1 MKKKKQI
8 SVMSSYGA
16 KTSSISMPI
25 EAKFNYAVSFFQN
38 KSLADAKKL
47 LKEILSINS
56 KHAESWFLFALI
68 ANEELLPQDAI
79 NYLENALNI
88 DPKNLKYI
96 YTLGEVYYDN
106 DYLNEGVVLF
116 ESLINANSEDHN
128 AYYNLASFQQKQKK
142 YTKSLEN
149 YNKVLEMDEDNVNA
163 IYNIGNILID
173 IKDYFNAVEYFKK
186 VIEFQPNSDDAL
198 NNVGFL
204 QMELGNFEVAIK
216 YLNKAISINSNNFSA
231 LNNLGKACEK
241 KLLYLEAI
249 EYFDAAIRLKPDYP
263 ETYSNRGVI
272 FKELKIYESALND
285 FDKAILL
292 DSQHAEARYNK
303 AILLLQLQQLD
314 TGWYLYQWRW
324 GIKTEFSKKLETNIP
339 AWDGRAL
346 GKQIKILFWAEQG
359 IGDEIF
365 YFGMLN
371 IFTKIDAQVTVSADV
386 RLHSLFKRSMPEVEF
401 IDKKEIM
408 RVCDEI
414 AFDYQTPIG
423 DIGHLCSVDK
433 LLLHKSP
440 KPFLNINNSRS
451 SHFKNNNHFLSDKFV
466 CGISWKS
473 TNKDIGTV
481 KSLNLIDLFPL
492 LSIENVEFVSLQY
505 GSSVD
510 EIELV
515 EKSIGRKIHTIAKLD
530 IFNDIDGLTSLI
542 SNCDCVVTTSNITA
556 HLTGAIGKKGMV
568 LVPYSKG
575 RIWYWHSGEGQNL
588 WYPSLE
594 LVSQSKM
601 NDWTDPINKCTEWVL
616 GQL

>member
-1 MKKKKQI
+1 MKKKKQT
-8 SVMSSYGA
+8 SEMSSYAA
-16 KTSSISMPI
+16 KPSSISMPI
-25 EAKFNYAVSFFQN
+25 EARFNYAVSFFQN
-38 KSLADAKKL
+38 KSLADAKKI

-68 ANEELLPQDAI
+68 ANEEQLPQDAI
-79 NYLENALNI
+79 DYLKIAIKI

-96 YTLGEVYYDN
+96 YTLGDVYYDN
-106 DYLNEGVVLF
+106 DFLKDGVVLF
-116 ESLINANSEDHN
+116 ESIITANPKDYN

-149 YNKVLEMDEDNVNA
+149 YSKVLELDENNLNA

-173 IKDYFNAVEYFKK
+173 IKDYLNAVEYFKK

-198 NNVGFL
+198 NNFGFL
-204 QMELGNFEVAIK
+204 QMELGNHELAIK
-216 YLNKAISINSNNFSA
+216 YLNKAISINSNNLSA
-231 LNNLGKACEK
+231 LNNLGKVYEK
-241 KLLYLEAI
+241 KFMYLKAI
-249 EYFDAAIRLKPDYP
+249 DFFDAAIRLKPDFP

-272 FKELKIYESALND
+272 FKELKMYESALSN

-292 DSQHAEARYNK
+292 DSQHTEARYNK
-303 AILLLQLQQLD
+303 AILLLQMQQLA

-324 GIKTEFSKKLETNIP
+324 DIKTEFSKKLETNIP
-339 AWDGRAL
+339 AWDGL
-346 GKQIKILFWAEQG
+346 TFGNQVKILFWAEQG

-365 YFGMLN
+365 YYGMLSN
-371 IFTKIDAQVTVSADV
+371 FTKINAQVTVSADV
-386 RLHSLFKRSMPEVEF
+386 RLHSLFKRSMPEIEF

-414 AFDYQTPIG
+414 VFDYQAPIG
-423 DIGHLCSVDK
+423 DIGHLCSVAK
-433 LLLHKSP
+433 LMLHKSP
-440 KPFLNINNSRS
+440 KSFLKINNSRS
-451 SHFKNNNHFLSDKFV
+451 SDFKNKNYYLSDKFV

-473 TNKDIGTV
+473 TNKDIGAV
-481 KSLNLIDLFPL
+481 KSINLIDLFPL
-492 LSIENVEFVSLQY
+492 LSIENVEFISLQY
-505 GSSVD
+505 GSSAD
-510 EIELV
+510 EIEFV
-515 EKSIGRKIHTIAKLD
+515 EKSIGRKIHTIGDLD

-542 SNCDCVVTTSNITA
+542 SICDCVVTTSNITA

-575 RIWYWHSGEGQNL
+575 KIWYWHSGEGQSF

-601 NDWTDPINKCTEWVL
+601 NDWTDPINKCKEWVL